1 MMTPFIRT
9 SAIAL
14 PLLLGIGIAAIAATS
29 GMANSTASAVQCGI
43 AESAERGMLAVQG
56 TILSPVALSGEY
68 RFSIQSAS
76 NGGSSNISQGGY
88 FTVAANEATPIGKV
102 LINAG
107 STYDVDFD
115 VTADGKTLDCGQP
128 VESLR

>member
-1 MMTPFIRT
+1 MMIPSRRS

-14 PLLLGIGIAAIAATS
+14 GLVVATLAASA
-29 GMANSTASAVQCGI
+29 GLANSGTATQCGL
-43 AESAERGMLAVQG
+43 STSNQGGMLALEG

-68 RFSIQSAS
+68 RFAIQSSS

-88 FTVAANEATPIGKV
+88 FTANANEATPLGKV

-107 STYDVDFD
+107 STYSVVFD
-115 VTADGKTLDCGQP
+115 VTAGGKKIDCDQDIA
-128 VESLR
+128 SLR

>member
-1 MMTPFIRT
+1 MMIPSRRS

-14 PLLLGIGIAAIAATS
+14 GLVVATLAASAGLANSGTATQCGLATS
-29 GMANSTASAVQCGI
+29 NQG
-43 AESAERGMLAVQG
+43 GMLALEG

-68 RFSIQSAS
+68 RFAIQSSS

-88 FTVAANEATPIGKV
+88 FTANANEATPLGKV

-107 STYDVDFD
+107 STYSVVFD
-115 VTADGKTLDCGQP
+115 VTAGGKKIDCDQDIA
-128 VESLR
+128 SLR

>member
-1 MMTPFIRT
+1 MTISPRRS

-14 PLLLGIGIAAIAATS
+14 GLVVATLAASA
-29 GMANSTASAVQCGI
+29 GLANSAASDTQCGI
-43 AESAERGMLAVQG
+43 ATSTEGGMLALEG

-68 RFSIQSAS
+68 RFAIQSSS

-88 FTVAANEATPIGKV
+88 FAANANEATPLGKV

-107 STYDVDFD
+107 ASYNVVFD
-115 VTADGKTLDCGQP
+115 VTAGGKKIDCDQDIA
-128 VESLR
+128 SLR